1 MEEFTPAQ
9 TYTIPDLETL
19 RTLSDPLRMQIYEIV
34 LDTPSSVRQIA
45 ERLGLASSRLYY
57 HINQLEK
64 FGLIRMVETRMVA
77 NMMEKIYRAVAFELE
92 LAPGLLNF
100 NVEENRETLTNMM
113 VNHLDITRDDILRS
127 LQARQLAVEQGAEQR
142 PRTMMVNR
150 LLATIPDEVAD
161 EFTRRLQALI
171 KEFGEKDHTKGEKV
185 QTYALTVAFYP
196 TFYYPEQN
204 KTE

>member
-1 MEEFTPAQ
+1 MEEFTPAK
-9 TYTIPDLETL
+9 TYTINDLETL

-34 LDTPSSVRQIA
+34 LDEPRNVRQIA

-64 FGLIRMVETRMVA
+64 FGLIRVVETRMVA
-77 NMMEKIYRAVAFELE
+77 NMVEKIYRAVAFELE

-113 VNHLDITRDDILRS
+113 VNHLDITREDILRS
-127 LQARQLAVEQGAEQR
+127 LQARQLAVEQGAEPR
-142 PRTMMVNR
+142 PRTMLVNR
-150 LLATIPDEVAD
+150 LLSTIPDEVAD

-171 KEFGEKDHTKGEKV
+171 KEFGEKDNARGEDV

-196 TFYYPEQN
+196 SFYYTDPD

>member
-1 MEEFTPAQ
+1 MEEFTPAK
-9 TYTIPDLETL
+9 TYTITDLETL

-64 FGLIRMVETRMVA
+64 FGLIRVVETRMVA
-77 NMMEKIYRAVAFELE
+77 NMVEKIYRAVAFELE

-100 NVEENRETLTNMM
+100 SVEENRETLTNMM

-127 LQARQLAVEQGAEQR
+127 LQARQMAVEQGAEQR

-171 KEFGEKDHTKGEKV
+171 KEFGEKDHARGADV

>member
-1 MEEFTPAQ
+1 MEEFTPIKS
-9 TYTIPDLETL
+9 YTIPDLETL
-19 RTLSDPLRMQIYEIV
+19 RTLSDPLRMQIYENV
-34 LDTPSSVRQIA
+34 LDEPSSVRQIA

-57 HINQLEK
+57 HINLLEK
-64 FGLIRMVETRMVA
+64 FGLIRVVETRMVA
-77 NMMEKIYRAVAFELE
+77 NMVEKIYRAIAYELE

-113 VNHLDITRDDILRS
+113 VNHLDITREDILRS
-127 LQARQLAVEQGAEQR
+127 LQARQMAVEQGADLR

-150 LLATIPDEVAD
+150 LLSTIPDDLAD

-171 KEFGEKDHTKGEKV
+171 KEFGEKDHPRGEGV

-196 TFYYPEQN
+196 SFYYPEQN